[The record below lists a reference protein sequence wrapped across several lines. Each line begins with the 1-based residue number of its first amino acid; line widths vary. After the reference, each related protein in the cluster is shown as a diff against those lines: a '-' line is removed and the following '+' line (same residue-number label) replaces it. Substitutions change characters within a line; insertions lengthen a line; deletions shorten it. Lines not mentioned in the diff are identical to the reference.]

1 MKVRQACL
9 YCYQII
15 QNCMKS
21 HVLFH
26 INSPLTDE
34 YEEEGDEDIVND
46 DAEHNTKEDSAKSV
60 KNNASQVAKDINCL
74 YLYFDM
80 WNWTDSRK
88 SISLWYRPWF
98 SGV

>member
-1 MKVRQACL
+1 
-9 YCYQII
+9 
-15 QNCMKS
+15 MKS

-60 KNNASQVAKDINCL
+60 KITQAKL
-74 YLYFDM
+74 PR
-80 WNWTDSRK
+80 T
-88 SISLWYRPWF
+88 
-98 SGV
+98 